1 VVSWLRS
8 PIHVPGEGWHC
19 KMEWTWGVVAVE
31 EDHQGTELGGFL
43 KEVFL
48 PERPG
53 HFF

>member
-43 KEVFL
+43 EAVFL